1 MSRVTDMTRGSP
13 AKLMLSFAVPVIL
26 TNLGQQLY
34 QIVDAAIVGRGV
46 GVDALAAVGC
56 TDWTY
61 WMILWSVSTMA
72 GGFATFVSRY
82 FGKQDYVKMNQSI
95 LISAVLS
102 AVIALLFTVVGMVV
116 ARPVLAL
123 LDTPAKILDDAVI
136 YLSTMI
142 GGTIIVTFYNLAAS
156 ILRAFG
162 DSKTPMVA
170 MILAAVLNILLDLL
184 LAIVLEM
191 GVFGAALASILSQ
204 LFSFVYCALKIRK
217 IEYVKFDK
225 AALVWDWKLSWNIL
239 SFGLPLAAQY
249 VIINLGGVIVQ
260 STINIQGSSFI
271 AGYTA
276 VNKLYGLLECS
287 AIALGSAFTTF
298 ASQNFGAGNYT
309 RVRKG
314 VNTGMVLA
322 ISASLVIMAIT
333 LPLNRVLP
341 QLFMDVSEAGA
352 EEALTTAGH
361 YLVNM
366 SLGLPILYLVY
377 VHRHNLQAIGIAS
390 WSLISGIGEAVVR
403 VVIAKVIYP
412 WVGVDALFFIEPFAW
427 LAAWLFVLVPYYIYQ
442 KKILVTKIPAAT
454 D

>member
-13 AKLMLSFAVPVIL
+13 AKLMLRFAVPVIL

-72 GGFATFVSRY
+72 AGFATFVSRF

-102 AVIALLFTVVGMVV
+102 AAIAIVFTVAGLIA
-116 ARPVLAL
+116 ARPVLIL
-123 LDTPAKILDDAVI
+123 LETPAKILDNAVI
-136 YLSTMI
+136 YLSTMVA
-142 GGTIIVTFYNLAAS
+142 GTLIVTFYNLAAS

-170 MILAAVLNILLDLL
+170 MVLAAVMNIILDLL
-184 LAIVLEM
+184 LAIVCRL
-191 GVFGAALASILSQ
+191 GVFGAALASVLSQ
-204 LFSFVYCALKIRK
+204 LFSFLYCAARIRK
-217 IEYVKFDK
+217 IEYVRFDK
-225 AALVWDWKLSWNIL
+225 AARTWDWKLCWEIL
-239 SFGLPLAAQY
+239 GFGLPLAVQY

-260 STINIQGSSFI
+260 STINIQGSNFI

-298 ASQNFGAGNYT
+298 ASQNFGAGNYA

-314 VNTGMVLA
+314 VNTGMLLA
-322 ISASLVIMAIT
+322 IGMSLVIMAIT
-333 LPLNRVLP
+333 LPLSRVLP
-341 QLFMDVSEAGA
+341 QLFMDISESGA
-352 EEALTTAGH
+352 EEALDTASH
-361 YLVNM
+361 YLTNM

-377 VHRHNLQAIGIAS
+377 VHRHNLQAIGNSS
-390 WSLISGIGEAVVR
+390 WSLISGFGEAAVR
-403 VVIAKVIYP
+403 VAIAKLIYP
-412 WVGVDALFFIEPFAW
+412 FVGVTSLFFIEPFAW
-427 LAAWLFVLVPYYIYQ
+427 LAAWLFVLFPYYYYQ
-442 KKILVTKIPAAT
+442 KRILILPSQAQ
-454 D
+454 